1 MAHDLSYLQF
11 SILIRAAKLY
21 FNAKEAASQL
31 ELSQESYTSLVEIR
45 NLVRER
51 YEKGLRSSLDFR
63 LAETSVATSIVSIEN
78 RVTNKRYGKI
88 VASTKRYKVHD
99 DSNEC
104 GVGDIVLISETR
116 PLSKTKRWELKEV
129 KQKSLKLAKQVT
141 GE

>member
-1 MAHDLSYLQF
+1 MP
-11 SILIRAAKLY
+11 I
-21 FNAKEAASQL
+21 KE
-31 ELSQESYTSLVEIR
+31 
-45 NLVRER
+45 
-51 YEKGLRSSLDFR
+51 R
-63 LAETSVATSIVSIEN
+63 LGVVVSDKMDKTIIVSIEN

-129 KQKSLKLAKQVT
+129 KQKSLKLAKQLT

>member
-1 MAHDLSYLQF
+1 MP
-11 SILIRAAKLY
+11 I
-21 FNAKEAASQL
+21 KE
-31 ELSQESYTSLVEIR
+31 
-45 NLVRER
+45 
-51 YEKGLRSSLDFR
+51 R
-63 LAETSVATSIVSIEN
+63 LGVVVSDKMDKTIIVSIEN

-104 GVGDIVLISETR
+104 GVWDIVLISETR

>member
-1 MAHDLSYLQF
+1 MP
-11 SILIRAAKLY
+11 I
-21 FNAKEAASQL
+21 KE
-31 ELSQESYTSLVEIR
+31 
-45 NLVRER
+45 
-51 YEKGLRSSLDFR
+51 R
-63 LAETSVATSIVSIEN
+63 LGVVVSDKMDKTIIVSIEN

-116 PLSKTKRWELKEV
+116 PLSKTKRWKLKEV

>member
-1 MAHDLSYLQF
+1 MP
-11 SILIRAAKLY
+11 I
-21 FNAKEAASQL
+21 
-31 ELSQESYTSLVEIR
+31 T
-45 NLVRER
+45 ER
-51 YEKGLRSSLDFR
+51 LGVVVSDKMDK
-63 LAETSVATSIVSIEN
+63 TIIVSIEN

>member
-1 MAHDLSYLQF
+1 MP
-11 SILIRAAKLY
+11 I
-21 FNAKEAASQL
+21 KE
-31 ELSQESYTSLVEIR
+31 
-45 NLVRER
+45 
-51 YEKGLRSSLDFR
+51 R
-63 LAETSVATSIVSIEN
+63 LGVVVSDKMDKTIIVSIEN

-129 KQKSLKLAKQVT
+129 KQKSLKFD
-141 GE
+141 

>member
-1 MAHDLSYLQF
+1 MP
-11 SILIRAAKLY
+11 I
-21 FNAKEAASQL
+21 KE
-31 ELSQESYTSLVEIR
+31 
-45 NLVRER
+45 
-51 YEKGLRSSLDFR
+51 R
-63 LAETSVATSIVSIEN
+63 LGVVVSDKMDKTIIVSIEN
-78 RVTNKRYGKI
+78 IVTNKRYGKI

>member
-1 MAHDLSYLQF
+1 VVVSDKMDKT
-11 SILIRAAKLY
+11 I
-21 FNAKEAASQL
+21 
-31 ELSQESYTSLVEIR
+31 
-45 NLVRER
+45 
-51 YEKGLRSSLDFR
+51 
-63 LAETSVATSIVSIEN
+63 IVSIEN